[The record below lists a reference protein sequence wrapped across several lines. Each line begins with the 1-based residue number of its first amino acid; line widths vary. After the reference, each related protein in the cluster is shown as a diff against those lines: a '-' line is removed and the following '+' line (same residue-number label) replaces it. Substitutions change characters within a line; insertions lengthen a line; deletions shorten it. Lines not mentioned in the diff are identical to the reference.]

1 MFEAVDF
8 SLHKLRK
15 NANGITRE
23 LGDRF
28 HITHGSKKKITVPLA
43 SGGRGLNSIE
53 NIIKKN

>member
-8 SLHKLRK
+8 FLHKLRK

-28 HITHGSKKKITVPLA
+28 HITHGSKKITVPLA